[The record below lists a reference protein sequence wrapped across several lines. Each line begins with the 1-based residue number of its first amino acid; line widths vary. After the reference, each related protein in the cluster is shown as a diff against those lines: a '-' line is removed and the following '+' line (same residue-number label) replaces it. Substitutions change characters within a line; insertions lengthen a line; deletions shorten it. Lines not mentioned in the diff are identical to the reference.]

1 MEEVKEPA
9 LAGLEEPFF
18 GDNGN
23 VIRIQRAPVKPR
35 LSGAYFFVW
44 PFIGSI
50 LTIIAVAVKIPDQLG
65 MALFITLV
73 INGWFA
79 MRYMDR
85 NTQPGLGFEMTK
97 DSARLYHLG
106 DEEELVTLVPFV
118 NATVVDVDLNEAT
131 SSEEYGHLFGWTFEN
146 HDVKITVSA
155 NDDWDIWTIQ
165 ALRDPVYKV
174 IKTHGME
181 KGPGLRFYKEGLKD
195 VVPIRSRGM
204 SEPPPEPPNHLN
216 TF

>member
-1 MEEVKEPA
+1 M
-9 LAGLEEPFF
+9 AGLEEPFF

-23 VIRIQRAPVKPR
+23 VIRVQRAPVKPR
-35 LSGAYFFVW
+35 LGGAYFFMW
-44 PFIGSI
+44 PFFASI
-50 LTIIAVAVKIPDQLG
+50 LTIIAVAVMIPGQLS
-65 MALFITLV
+65 MVLLIVLA

-106 DEEELVTLVPFV
+106 DEEELVALVPFV
-118 NATVVDVDLNEAT
+118 NVTLVDVDLNQAT
-131 SSEEYGHLFGWTFEN
+131 SSEEYGHLSGWTFEN

-155 NDDWDIWTIQ
+155 NDDWDIWDIQ

-174 IKTHGME
+174 IKLHGME
-181 KGPGLRFYKEGLKD
+181 RGPDLRFYQESLKG
-195 VVPIRSRGM
+195 VVPIRSRDT
-204 SEPPPEPPNHLN
+204 SEPPPEPP
-216 TF
+216 TI